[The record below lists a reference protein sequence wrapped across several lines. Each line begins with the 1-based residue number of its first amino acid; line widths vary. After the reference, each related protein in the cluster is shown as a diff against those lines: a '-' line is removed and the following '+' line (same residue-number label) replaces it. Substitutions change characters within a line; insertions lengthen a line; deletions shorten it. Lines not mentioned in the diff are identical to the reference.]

1 MLLADGFDEAIIGQT
16 YDVVVQEDRL
26 VYSLVKCIEILVQ
39 KDGMSE
45 EEAFEYLEF
54 NTLCAYV
61 GQDQPIFVDAEYF
74 GSIEDL
80 YDCRKK

>member
-16 YDVVVQEDRL
+16 YDVVVSEDRL

-61 GQDQPIFVDAEYF
+61 GQDQPIFVD
-74 GSIEDL
+74 DL
-80 YDCRKK
+80 LDFDLDTL